1 MDLLREKIDLQRL
14 PRHIAII
21 MDGNGRWAQEKG
33 QDRLFGHFHG
43 VESVRDIV
51 EGCAELGIGYLTLYA
66 FSTENWDRPAY
77 EVTGLMEL
85 LVETIRKEVETLNKN
100 NIRLHV
106 IGDMTML
113 PEYARRELNEALEIT
128 SVNGGL
134 NLVMALSYSS
144 RWELT
149 EAVKNLALDVR
160 AGRLEPASITQDT
173 LEHYLSTKDFPD
185 PELMIRTSGE
195 YRISNFLL
203 YQLAYAE
210 LYFTNVRWPDFR
222 KNNLYEAIL
231 DFQGRERRFGKTSAQ
246 VQQDVIT
253 PGPAPKALEG
263 LCPEDK
269 H

>member
-1 MDLLREKIDLQRL
+1 MDSLLQRIDKHKM

-33 QDRLFGHFHG
+33 EDRLYGHFHG

-51 EGCAELGIGYLTLYA
+51 EGCAELGIEYLTLYA

-85 LVETIRKEVETLNKN
+85 LVDTIRKEVETLNRN
-100 NIRLHV
+100 NIKLHV
-106 IGDMTML
+106 IGDMQML
-113 PEYARRELNEALEIT
+113 PEYARQELNEALELT
-128 SVNGGL
+128 SGNTGL

-144 RWELT
+144 RWELVN
-149 EAVKNLALDVR
+149 AVKKIGLDVQ
-160 AGRLEPASITQDT
+160 AGKIEPETISQDT
-173 LEHYLSTKDFPD
+173 LQQYLLTSSFPD

-203 YQLAYAE
+203 FQLAYAE

-222 KNNLYEAIL
+222 KQNLYEAII
-231 DFQGRERRFGKTSAQ
+231 DFQLRQRRFGKTGDQIEQETSEQ
-246 VQQDVIT
+246 ND
-253 PGPAPKALEG
+253 
-263 LCPEDK
+263 
-269 H
+269 